1 MGGVVIKHSQK
12 LNINFTHELCL
23 QERKTSISPFQML
36 ESNLATQWYAD
47 NCKLLGI
54 FTSM

>member
-1 MGGVVIKHSQK
+1 MGGVIIKHPQK